1 MGNQSEKSTTTFKII
16 ATVAL
21 IWNALGV
28 FAYLGQ
34 AYMTDEAKALLPEV
48 DQAFYNNMPSWYTAA
63 FAIAVFA
70 GFLGCLTLLMRKQ
83 IATMLLSLSLLGVL
97 AQSVYNFFIQEDMEI
112 TATTAGMPI
121 MIIVVSVFLVWY
133 SRKELS

>member
-1 MGNQSEKSTTTFKII
+1 MGNQSKKSTTTFKII
-16 ATVAL
+16 AIVAL

-48 DQAFYNNMPSWYTAA
+48 NQAFLNHVPTWYTAA

-70 GFLGCLTLLMRKQ
+70 GFFGCLALLLRKQ
-83 IATMLLSLSLLGVL
+83 MTTMILSLSLLGVL
-97 AQSVYNFFIQEDMEI
+97 AQAVYNFFIQEDMEI
-112 TATTAGMPI
+112 TATTAGMPF
-121 MIIVVSVFLVWY
+121 MIIIVSVFLVWH
-133 SRKELS
+133 SKKELS